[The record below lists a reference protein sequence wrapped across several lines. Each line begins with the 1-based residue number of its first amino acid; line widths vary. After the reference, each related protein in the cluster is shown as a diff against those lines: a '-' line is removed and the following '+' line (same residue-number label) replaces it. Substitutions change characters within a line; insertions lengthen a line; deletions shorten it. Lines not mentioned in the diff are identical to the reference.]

1 MNKRFRIGI
10 IVTIVIVTVAM
21 VGGCLEDK
29 EVQFTFRSTNA
40 ETTPTLTSTPTPTSV
55 PSSIPT
61 APPSAKVVGVY
72 ENRVSS
78 TAITFTVTKI
88 EPAGT
93 VLSYVNMTTP
103 VTDDTWTSGLTV
115 GSTHTYVNSA
125 LTGPVYVVL
134 KGTFYDGTS
143 EIIFANTI

>member
-88 EPAGT
+88 EPEG
-93 VLSYVNMTTP
+93 LIQSIEMTAP
-103 VTDDTWTSGLTV
+103 VIDDSWTGGLTV